1 MADNYDQFLDA
12 PDERDAFLDAP
23 DTPALDVNA
32 QSAARVKRQGATQE
46 ATQPNRSFL
55 DELVRQ
61 VGLTARAG
69 YTGIMSP
76 ATAASDALVSM
87 YNLATGSNVVHPSQ
101 AQSQMLT
108 KAGLPVPENAIERA
122 AQVGAESMA
131 GQAGLTKAAQL
142 ASANASPLLQNVA
155 QQVAAAGASGAAAQ
169 PTAEYVQKVTGSPV
183 ASVVAALAVGSLA
196 GKVAGKTTGKLVNE
210 KAPPVTIDDIKQ
222 RAQRAYTSME
232 QMNVNARPSSVQ
244 NMINQT
250 EANLNAANFNPQLD
264 AHRPVAQLL
273 NQFREMTG
281 TARVP
286 FTRLEQMRSAA
297 VSMSRESNDAGTR
310 RLAGIVV
317 SNIDDYLSGL
327 NSRDLMPGSQR
338 GEDAV
343 KAVLSARRDWKL
355 QARSQIIEDVLD
367 TATLRAENPRAS
379 EADLIRQGL
388 TSLATNKNKMRQFSE
403 EEQAAIREAIR
414 SKGPD
419 FMLNLLAKFNPER
432 PGAVGTYALLGGL
445 GTASTG
451 SILPSAGAAGLAT
464 LGFSA
469 DKLYGFLKQRGAEKL
484 ASDILTGNLKQ
495 NPNYTMP
502 GLFGTIP
509 VKPEGQW

>member
-1 MADNYDQFLDA
+1 MSDTYDKFLDA

-23 DTPALDVNA
+23 DTSVPDVNTQA
-32 QSAARVKRQGATQE
+32 AARVKRQGATQE
-46 ATQPNRSFL
+46 PAPAKRSIMEDL
-55 DELVRQ
+55 ARQ

-69 YTGIMSP
+69 YTGLMSP

-108 KAGLPVPENAIERA
+108 KAGLPVPENAVERA

-131 GQAGLTKAAQL
+131 GQAGLTKAAQW
-142 ASANASPLLQNVA
+142 AGANASPLLQNAA

-169 PTAEYVQKVTGSPV
+169 PTAEWVQKTTGSPL
-183 ASVVAALAVGSLA
+183 ASVAAALAVGTLA
-196 GKVAGKTTGKLVNE
+196 GKVAGKTTGKLIEDKV
-210 KAPPVTIDDIKQ
+210 PPVTIEDIKN

-232 QMNVNARPSSVQ
+232 QMDVNARPQSVH

-250 EANLNAANFNPQLD
+250 EANLAAANFNPNMD
-264 AHRPVAQLL
+264 AHRPIAQLL
-273 NQFREMTG
+273 DQFRQMTG
-281 TARVP
+281 TARVS

-297 VSMSRESNDAGTR
+297 VSMSRESNDASTR

-343 KAVLSARRDWKL
+343 RAVLSARRDWKL

-388 TSLATNKNKMRQFSE
+388 TSLATNKNKMRQFSD

-451 SILPSAGAAGLAT
+451 SIIPSAGAAGLAT

-469 DKLYGFLKQRGAEKL
+469 DKLYGFLKQREAEKL
-484 ASDILTGNLKQ
+484 ASDILTGNLRQ

-502 GLFGTIP
+502 GLFGAAQA
-509 VKPEGQW
+509 KP